1 MRRALGR
8 RVDPEDDKIYHIED
22 MPPPTNVAPLCE
34 RLLPLEDDNN
44 AEATL
49 IDRWISFDQG
59 AAELDQWLQDF
70 GDARSGLSVL
80 YKIAAA
86 GNKDTDVS
94 PQIREI
100 FVSLIARKEERES
113 EIRLRIDKQLDEVEA
128 AEAEKARI
136 AAEEEEERKRL
147 ETEGPEGEAA
157 AAKKD
162 EGPKVERPE
171 PATERVPPKDP
182 GIVNIDND
190 FKPTVL
196 KVWEELSDTYK
207 QQMKRVFRQVRV

>member
-1 MRRALGR
+1 
-8 RVDPEDDKIYHIED
+8 
-22 MPPPTNVAPLCE
+22 
-34 RLLPLEDDNN
+34 
-44 AEATL
+44 
-49 IDRWISFDQG
+49 
-59 AAELDQWLQDF
+59 
-70 GDARSGLSVL
+70 
-80 YKIAAA
+80 
-86 GNKDTDVS
+86 VS

-100 FVSLIARKEERES
+100 FVSLITRKEERDS
-113 EIRLRIDKQLDEVEA
+113 EIRLRIDKQLDEAEA
-128 AEAEKARI
+128 AEAEKARL
-136 AAEEEEERKRL
+136 AAEEEEEKKRA
-147 ETEGPEGEAA
+147 ETEGPEGEAP

-171 PATERVPPKDP
+171 PATERVPAKEP